1 MYIKMMNEYSV
12 DWPFWNPAGRNPDLD
27 LPYLLSD
34 MDDPLPHLPD
44 DLAAQVRSWTRQFAE
59 NYERHFRWPSQEMA
73 RAHGGRRDAASRR
86 KSRQLSP
93 WTQWCSTTGRP
104 ATPTMPKT
112 PVIPPRAPTHT
123 DATTP
128 GLQVGCLRVDQAAG
142 VELAPSPAE
151 KRAVQLPVRGHSR
164 HRETTGTTGSNGK

>member
-59 NYERHFRWPSQEMA
+59 IYERNFRWPSQEMA
-73 RAHGGRRDAASRR
+73 RAHGEEGRRLQAEVTAA
-86 KSRQLSP
+86 
-93 WTQWCSTTGRP
+93 
-104 ATPTMPKT
+104 
-112 PVIPPRAPTHT
+112 
-123 DATTP
+123 
-128 GLQVGCLRVDQAAG
+128 
-142 VELAPSPAE
+142 
-151 KRAVQLPVRGHSR
+151 LPVDTVVLDYW
-164 HRETTGTTGSNGK
+164 ETGYADDAEDTGDSSAGTYTH